1 MEKGKTSKKS
11 PKNTSKKVEKKE
23 SFLDGVKKEMKN
35 VRWPLKK
42 EMAKYSVA
50 ALSFIVFFGLYFTL
64 IILFL
69 QVLIEKYYQNPIRGI
84 QGVILSE

>member
-23 SFLDGVKKEMKN
+23 SFFYGVKKEMKN

-64 IILFL
+64 IN
-69 QVLIEKYYQNPIRGI
+69 LIIAGLKML
-84 QGVILSE
+84 VA

>member
-23 SFLDGVKKEMKN
+23 SFFDGV
-35 VRWPLKK
+35 KK

-64 IILFL
+64 IN
-69 QVLIEKYYQNPIRGI
+69 LIIAGLKML
-84 QGVILSE
+84 VA